1 MNVLKLTQNAQL
13 GPLIEASQAEGFN
26 FVMRSQLELAQGDFK
41 KPGAALYGFV
51 DNSFIDGDLLGDKL
65 AGVGGLTSDPYLGA
79 EPEVGRLRH
88 LYVLP
93 QYRRQ
98 GVGQKLVTAI
108 VAEAKRHY
116 DVLRLRTTTREAAR
130 FYEALGFR
138 PVTEPNATH
147 RLDLR

>member
-1 MNVLKLTQNAQL
+1 MNVLKLSRGAQL
-13 GPLIEASQAEGFN
+13 GPLIEASRAEGFN
-26 FVMRSQLELAQGDFK
+26 FVARLQLELAQGDFK

-108 VAEAKRHY
+108 VAEARRHY
-116 DVLRLRTTTREAAR
+116 RVLRLRTTTREAAH
-130 FYEALGFR
+130 FYEVLGFR

-147 RLDLR
+147 RLELR